1 MGEGDENVPE
11 WDNRFHNLINMT
23 KTTELYTFKD
33 ELYGT
38 IELYLKFLKF
48 QQWKKKVK
56 AIFFKNVSYKRQRTY
71 TYS

>member
-33 ELYGT
+33 ELYDM
-38 IELYLKFLKF
+38 IELYLVFKIPTM
-48 QQWKKKVK
+48 KKK
-56 AIFFKNVSYKRQRTY
+56 AGEGYIL
-71 TYS
+71 